1 MAKDGKNVLNPDSF
15 EKFRKRA
22 LDKPET
28 RRAYLAEMQKL
39 DEDPDTRFA
48 MAGRVGSILRAARQ
62 KSGKTQAQQSADSGM
77 LQSEISRI
85 ENGGGSLGPSM
96 ETIVN
101 YAHALDME
109 VVLMLKPREA
119 KLPLELVEPADE
131 SADEAKAVSD
141 MSRVRLW
148 GVF

>member
-15 EKFRKRA
+15 ETFRKRA

-28 RRAYLAEMQKL
+28 RRAYLAETQML

-119 KLPLELVEPADE
+119 KLPLELIEPADE

>member
-1 MAKDGKNVLNPDSF
+1 MAKDSKNPLNPDSF
-15 EKFRKRA
+15 ETFRKRA
-22 LDKPET
+22 LGRPET
-28 RRAYLAEMQKL
+28 RRAYLAEMQEL
-39 DEDPDTRFA
+39 DENPDTRFA

-62 KSGKTQAQQSADSGM
+62 KRGKTQAQQSADSGM

-119 KLPLELVEPADE
+119 KLPLELVEPADD
-131 SADEAKAVSD
+131 SADDTPSAPAARK
-141 MSRVRLW
+141 VRLW